1 MIRSMTGFGEAVVQA
16 GGWSVRVRVRT
27 LNHRGMRLNFHF
39 PEEFSWRAPEM
50 RGLVG
55 QYLKRGTI
63 DIWLGLTSE
72 GEVEGVTVDDD
83 AAKRYAEKLR
93 ELQLK
98 LGLSG
103 GIDVSMVVGLPGVVH
118 GVELEAT
125 DELWELAGAAVRE
138 ALAKAAEMRRVE
150 GEALAEELLSVASR
164 IEGLVVEAE
173 GRTPE
178 VVEAYKARLLARL
191 RCLTEGEEERL
202 SEQDIMREVVLFV
215 DRADIAEELETT
227 GRGGVAGSEGAE
239 ERVEDAGGDVDRAG
253 EGRADSDGREAAE
266 GGGADAGGGG
276 SDAAEAGEPYR
287 IPEPVLRNGI
297 WRTE

>member
-16 GGWSVRVRVRT
+16 GVWSVRVRVRT

-39 PEEFSWRAPEM
+39 PEEFSWRAAEM

-63 DIWLGLTSE
+63 DIWLRLTSE
-72 GEVEGVTVDDD
+72 SEVEGVTIDDD

-103 GIDVSMVVGLPGVVH
+103 GIDLGMVVGLPGVVR
-118 GVELEAT
+118 GVELETT
-125 DELWELAGAAVRE
+125 DELWELARAAVRE

-164 IEGLVVEAE
+164 IEVLVVEAE
-173 GRTPE
+173 GRAPG

-202 SEQDIMREVVLFV
+202 SEQDIMREVVLFA
-215 DRADIAEELETT
+215 DRADIAEELCRLRSHIDVLRET
-227 GRGGVAGSEGAE
+227 
-239 ERVEDAGGDVDRAG
+239 VESDEP
-253 EGRADSDGREAAE
+253 EGRRLEFIGQEMLREASTLSAK
-266 GGGADAGGGG
+266 AND
-276 SDAAEAGEPYR
+276 SMLSQ
-287 IPEPVLRNGI
+287 ISVSL
-297 WRTE
+297 RTEIERIKEQVGNVE

>member
-1 MIRSMTGFGEAVVQA
+1 MIRSMTGFGEALVQA

-164 IEGLVVEAE
+164 IEVLVAEAE
-173 GRTPE
+173 GRAPE

-191 RCLTEGEEERL
+191 RCLTEGEAERL
-202 SEQDIMREVVLFV
+202 SEQDIMREVVLFA
-215 DRADIAEELETT
+215 DRADIAEELCRLRSHIDVLRET
-227 GRGGVAGSEGAE
+227 
-239 ERVEDAGGDVDRAG
+239 VESDEP
-253 EGRADSDGREAAE
+253 EGRRLEFIGQEMLREASTLSAK
-266 GGGADAGGGG
+266 AND
-276 SDAAEAGEPYR
+276 SMLSQISVR
-287 IPEPVLRNGI
+287 L
-297 WRTE
+297 RTEIERIKEQVGNVE

>member
-63 DIWLGLTSE
+63 DIWLRLTSE
-72 GEVEGVTVDDD
+72 GEVEGVTVDDG

-150 GEALAEELLSVASR
+150 GEALAEELLSVVSR
-164 IEGLVVEAE
+164 IEVLVAEAE
-173 GRTPE
+173 GRAPE

-202 SEQDIMREVVLFV
+202 SEQDIMREVVLFA
-215 DRADIAEELETT
+215 DRADIAEELCRLRSHIDVLRET
-227 GRGGVAGSEGAE
+227 
-239 ERVEDAGGDVDRAG
+239 VESDEP
-253 EGRADSDGREAAE
+253 EGRRLEFIGQEMLREASTLSAK
-266 GGGADAGGGG
+266 AND
-276 SDAAEAGEPYR
+276 SMLSQISVR
-287 IPEPVLRNGI
+287 L
-297 WRTE
+297 RTEIERIKEQVGNVE

>member
-63 DIWLGLTSE
+63 DIWLRLTSE
-72 GEVEGVTVDDD
+72 GEVEGVTIDDD

-164 IEGLVVEAE
+164 IEVLVAEAE
-173 GRTPE
+173 GRAPE

-202 SEQDIMREVVLFV
+202 SEQDIMREVVLFA
-215 DRADIAEELETT
+215 DRADIAEELCRLRSHIDVLRETIESDEPE
-227 GRGGVAGSEGAE
+227 GRRLEFIGQEMLREASTLSAKANDSMLSQISVRLRTEIE
-239 ERVEDAGGDVDRAG
+239 RIKERVGNVE
-253 EGRADSDGREAAE
+253 
-266 GGGADAGGGG
+266 
-276 SDAAEAGEPYR
+276 
-287 IPEPVLRNGI
+287 
-297 WRTE
+297 